1 MSEIRY
7 VGVSDRYLRLFERQ
21 YPVVHG
27 ITYNS
32 YVIFGERPVVV
43 DSVDAA
49 FALQWLTNVEKA
61 LEGRCPAALVCQHL
75 EPDHSGSLRALL
87 DRYPGMSLIVSSRAA
102 SMLPHFLD
110 AESYAGRLITV
121 GEGDTYDLGDGSGL
135 TFMMTPMVHWPE
147 VMMTYLASEKTL
159 FSADGFGTFGV
170 PEYPQPCWA
179 DEAARY
185 YFNIVG
191 KFGPSVQAVLK
202 KAAALDIEHIMPL
215 HGPQL
220 SGDSLAEALR
230 LYDLWSRYEPDREG
244 DVLVAVASI
253 YGNTYEA
260 ALELA
265 SELGQR
271 ARIIDL
277 TKTDVSF
284 AVAEA
289 FRCRNIVLA
298 AASYDGGVFPPMAAF
313 LSRLAVK
320 GWRNRRV
327 AIVENGSWSP
337 CAARAIES
345 TLSTLKGIDIVGTA
359 TVTTRLD
366 SESRRAV
373 MALAGAFK

>member
-7 VGVSDRYLRLFERQ
+7 VGVSDRYISLFERQ
-21 YPVVHG
+21 YPVEHG
-27 ITYNS
+27 VTYNS
-32 YVIFGERPVVV
+32 YVICGERSVIV

-49 FALQWLTNVEKA
+49 FALRWVANVEKA
-61 LEGRCPAALVCQHL
+61 LDGRRPAALVCQHL

-87 DRYPGMSLIVSSRAA
+87 DRYPEMSLIVSSRAA

-110 AESYAGRLITV
+110 SEVYAGRLITV
-121 GEGDTYDLGDGSGL
+121 GEGDTYDLGDGSEL
-135 TFMMTPMVHWPE
+135 TFVMAPMVHWPE

-170 PEYPQPCWA
+170 PEFPQPCWT

-191 KFGPSVQAVLK
+191 KFGAAVQTVLK
-202 KAAALDIEHIMPL
+202 KASGFDIERIMPL

-220 SGDSLAEALR
+220 SGDALAEALR

-244 DVLVAVASI
+244 DVLIAVASI
-253 YGNTYEA
+253 YGNTYDA

-265 SELGQR
+265 SELGRR
-271 ARIIDL
+271 ARIVDL

-289 FRCRNIVLA
+289 FRCRDIVLA
-298 AASYDGGVFPPMAAF
+298 AASYDGGVFPPMAEF
-313 LSRLAVK
+313 VSRLAAK

-345 TLSTLKGIDIVGTA
+345 TLSTLKGIDIVGRA

-373 MALAGAFK
+373 KALADAFN

>member
-1 MSEIRY
+1 MSVIRY
-7 VGVSDRYLRLFERQ
+7 VGVSDRYISLFERQ
-21 YPVVHG
+21 YPVEHG
-27 ITYNS
+27 VTYNS
-32 YVIFGERPVVV
+32 YVICSERPVVV

-49 FALQWLTNVEKA
+49 FALQWLANVEKA
-61 LEGRCPAALVCQHL
+61 LEGRRPAALVCQHL

-87 DRYPGMSLIVSSRAA
+87 DRYPGMSLVVSSRAA
-102 SMLPHFLD
+102 TMLPHFLD
-110 AESYAGRLITV
+110 SEAYAGRLITV
-121 GEGDTYDLGDGSGL
+121 GEGDTYDLGDGSEL
-135 TFMMTPMVHWPE
+135 TFVMAPMVHWPE

-170 PEYPQPCWA
+170 LEFPQPCWA

-191 KFGPSVQAVLK
+191 KFGPAVQTVLK
-202 KAAALDIEHIMPL
+202 KAAGLDIERILPL

-220 SGDSLAEALR
+220 SGDALAEALR

-244 DVLVAVASI
+244 NILIAVASI
-253 YGNTYEA
+253 YGNTYDA

-271 ARIIDL
+271 ARIVDL

-289 FRCRNIVLA
+289 FRCRDIVLA
-298 AASYDGGVFPPMAAF
+298 AASYDGGVFPPMAEF
-313 LSRLAVK
+313 LSRLVAK

-337 CAARAIES
+337 CAARAIAS
-345 TLSTLKGIDIVGTA
+345 TLSTLKGIDIVGSA

-366 SESRRAV
+366 SESRQAV
-373 MALAGAFK
+373 KALAKAFK

>member
-7 VGVSDRYLRLFERQ
+7 VGVSDRYISLFERQ
-21 YPVVHG
+21 YPVEHG
-27 ITYNS
+27 VTYNL
-32 YVIFGERPVVV
+32 YVLCGERPVVV

-61 LEGRCPAALVCQHL
+61 LEGRCPVALVCQHL

-87 DRYPGMSLIVSSRAA
+87 DRYPEMSLVVSSRAA
-102 SMLPHFLD
+102 TMLPHFLD
-110 AESYAGRLITV
+110 SEAYAGRLITV
-121 GEGDTYDLGDGSGL
+121 GEGDTYDLGDGSEL
-135 TFMMTPMVHWPE
+135 TFVMAPMVHWPE

-170 PEYPQPCWA
+170 LEFPQPSWA

-191 KFGPSVQAVLK
+191 KFGPAVQTVLK
-202 KAAALDIEHIMPL
+202 KAAGLDIERILPL

-220 SGDSLAEALR
+220 SGDALAEALR

-244 DVLVAVASI
+244 NVLIAVASI
-253 YGNTYEA
+253 YGNTYDA
-260 ALELA
+260 ALEFA

-271 ARIIDL
+271 ARIVDL

-289 FRCRNIVLA
+289 FRCRDIVLA
-298 AASYDGGVFPPMAAF
+298 AASYDGGVFPPMAEF
-313 LSRLAVK
+313 LSRLVAK

-345 TLSTLKGIDIVGTA
+345 TLSTLKGIDIVGSA

-366 SESRRAV
+366 SESRQAV
-373 MALAGAFK
+373 KALANAFK